1 MAIYHLTAKTG
12 SRNGG
17 QSAKAKA
24 DYIQREG
31 RYSRDREEVLH
42 TQSGHLPEWA
52 ERPADYWDGA
62 DLYERANGRLFK
74 EIEFALPVELT
85 LDQQRELVD
94 EFARHLTEG
103 ERLPYTLAIHAG
115 NGENPHCH
123 LMISER
129 KNDGIERPADQ
140 WFKRYNGKQP
150 ERGGAQKSESL
161 KPKAW
166 LEQTREAWS
175 HYANR
180 ALEQAGHEAHIDH
193 RTLEA
198 QGIELPGDQKCDIYI
213 GSIGDAASLVAAKLC
228 TDLRSDGVSAQFDV
242 AGRSV
247 KAQMKYADKLGA
259 RFTCVIGDDDIAK
272 GEVLVKNMENGEK
285 TAFSI
290 ENFSDEFSSALV
302 QAAANAFADS
312 INDGDL
318 NAADISNLFGGLR

>member
-31 RYSRDREEVLH
+31 RYSRDRDEVLH

-52 ERPADYWDGA
+52 ERPADYWDAA

-74 EIEFALPVELT
+74 EVEFALPVELT

-115 NGENPHCH
+115 GGENPHCH

-129 KNDGIERPADQ
+129 INDGIERPAAQ
-140 WFKRYNGKQP
+140 WFKRYNGKTP
-150 ERGGAQKSESL
+150 EKGGAQKTEAL

-166 LEQTREAWS
+166 LEQTREAW
-175 HYANR
+175 A
-180 ALEQAGHEAHIDH
+180 
-193 RTLEA
+193 
-198 QGIELPGDQKCDIYI
+198 
-213 GSIGDAASLVAAKLC
+213 
-228 TDLRSDGVSAQFDV
+228 
-242 AGRSV
+242 
-247 KAQMKYADKLGA
+247 
-259 RFTCVIGDDDIAK
+259 
-272 GEVLVKNMENGEK
+272 
-285 TAFSI
+285 
-290 ENFSDEFSSALV
+290 
-302 QAAANAFADS
+302 
-312 INDGDL
+312 
-318 NAADISNLFGGLR
+318 